1 MNYIDT
7 ARYELEDKSN
17 FERNDWILLTQLI
30 TQNLPK
36 ATITLKVNNGKV
48 SVHVTSRRIEDIV
61 DLLPYKPEYIDI
73 QSQTVS
79 YIPCPQSN

>member
-7 ARYELEDKSN
+7 PQYGLEDKST
-17 FERNDWILLTQLI
+17 FEKNDWILATQLI

-36 ATITLKVNNGKV
+36 ASITLKINDGRV
-48 SVHVTSRRIEDIV
+48 SVHVSSRRIEDIV

-79 YIPCPQSN
+79 YIPCHQSN